1 MSEEWW
7 MGCDVVANMFWDMF
21 QDEQL
26 EKLEEKA
33 LRATR
38 WRDGLHG
45 RCMSLPT
52 CFILCFIFISIYDIY
67 LFFDFVG
74 REY

>member
-1 MSEEWW
+1 
-7 MGCDVVANMFWDMF
+7 MGCDVVANMFWDIF

-38 WRDGLHG
+38 
-45 RCMSLPT
+45 
-52 CFILCFIFISIYDIY
+52 
-67 LFFDFVG
+67 
-74 REY
+74 